1 MLKPFYSLGLKYPK
15 LILLAIAMLTLYFA
29 LQLPQLRW
37 ETDARVYLPNGHP
50 AILYDEKVDAIFGV
64 KDAMV
69 IAIVNEEEGVFNPDT
84 LAHIASITEKLAA
97 LPGVKANRTLD
108 VVSLSTATLF
118 VGDEESIGSMALM
131 KTPATDETSIEELKK
146 IVYGNA
152 DLFVGNIVSKD
163 GKAAMIR
170 ARLKEG
176 ADNRYMTYWQVKAIL
191 DAEYGVATE
200 WGEWS
205 GEGDWGGGEWEDSSA
220 WEGGSQ
226 SSQSSF
232 DKVYISG
239 RPVIEV
245 TSGLDAMTDMK
256 IMVPMLVVAI
266 GLALFIIFR
275 NARGV
280 VLPIAVVTISI
291 IWTMG
296 AMVLMGIPLYT
307 ISTMLPVILV
317 AVGIGDA
324 VHLMSRYYDHVLQDP
339 HGDAH
344 GIVQKMMHELGPPL
358 LVTSLTTSIG
368 FLSFYFAEM
377 PPFKI
382 FGLFTVL
389 GIMFS
394 WLISVLIIPAALS
407 LLKPKVGNY
416 LARQRSLRI
425 RSEQSVLTLKLVQ
438 ASRLFV
444 RYRTAIAAIIV
455 VISILSVMGAS
466 RLFVDSSWMSD
477 FREDSDIVVSN
488 NVLNNKFDGT
498 LFLNVVF
505 ESEENDAIKSP
516 ELLKKIEEMQL
527 YLEQFPYVG
536 DSLSIVDYLKSVNK
550 NLNSGQEAYNVLPDS
565 RAIIA
570 EYLYLLSIS
579 GQPEQLSEV
588 IDYDYRRTLVSFSI
602 KTDHTQDL
610 KVIIDAAESYIDK
623 EFKEFPVEVN
633 LAGSANNSF
642 VWAKLLIESQAIA
655 IIFSKIGIFLIAS
668 LLFRS
673 MIIGLFVVL
682 PVTLTTLIMAG
693 VAGVL
698 RIPIDV
704 STTLAA
710 GVAIG
715 VGVDYAVHY
724 IFKYKA
730 TLNEFSDSMLA
741 TTETFRRVGRTIV
754 LNALIVIT
762 GFAVLLFSQFP
773 PHIKLGY
780 FVIIY
785 MMLSCLVAL
794 IILPVLF
801 SFYKPI
807 NKTEGVGAAA

>member
-1 MLKPFYSLGLKYPK
+1 MLKPLYMLGLRYPR
-15 LILLAIAMLTLYFA
+15 LVLAAIAVLTVYFV

-37 ETDARVYLPNGHP
+37 ETDARVYLPSGHP
-50 AILYDEKVDAIFGV
+50 AILYDEKVDTVFGV

-69 IAIVNEEEGVFNPDT
+69 IAIVNEEEEIFNPDT
-84 LAHIASITEKLAA
+84 LKHIASITEKLAA
-97 LPGVKANRTLD
+97 LPGIKANRTLD

-118 VGDEESIGSMALM
+118 VGDEESIGALTLM
-131 KTPATDETSIEELKK
+131 KTPPTDAAAIEKLKRT
-146 IVYGNA
+146 VYDNA
-152 DLFVGNIVSKD
+152 DLFVGNIVSSD

-176 ADNRYMTYWQVKAIL
+176 AANRYMTYWQVKALL
-191 DAEYGVATE
+191 DAEYGTAKE
-200 WGEWS
+200 WGGKWQAQ
-205 GEGDWGGGEWEDSSA
+205 EWESGSWDDSA
-220 WEGGSQ
+220 WDGGSQ
-226 SSQSSF
+226 TSQHSN

-256 IMVPMLVVAI
+256 IMIPMLVAAI
-266 GLALFIIFR
+266 SLALFIIFR
-275 NARGV
+275 TTRGV
-280 VLPIAVVTISI
+280 VLPVAVVATSI
-291 IWTMG
+291 IWTLG
-296 AMVLMGIPLYT
+296 AMVLMDIPLYT

-339 HGDAH
+339 HGNAKT
-344 GIVQKMMHELGPPL
+344 IVQNMINELGPPL

-389 GIMFS
+389 GIMSS
-394 WLISVLIIPAALS
+394 WLISILMIPAILS
-407 LLKPKVGNY
+407 LLRPKVGNY
-416 LARQRSLRI
+416 LARQRSMRI
-425 RSEQSVLTLKLVQ
+425 RSEQSLFTQKLVQ
-438 ASRLFV
+438 GGRFLV
-444 RYRTAIAAIIV
+444 RHRSAVAAVIV
-455 VISILSVMGAS
+455 VISILAAAGAS
-466 RLFVDSSWMSD
+466 RLYVDSSWMSD
-477 FREDSDIVVSN
+477 FRKDSDIVVSN
-488 NVLNNKFDGT
+488 DVLNSKFDGT

-505 ESEENDAIKSP
+505 ESEENGMIKSP
-516 ELLKKIEEMQL
+516 ELLHKIEAMQNH
-527 YLEQFPYVG
+527 LEQLPYVG
-536 DSLSIVDYLKSVNK
+536 DSLSIVDYLKNVNK
-550 NLNSGQEAYNVLPDS
+550 NLNAGAERYNILPDS
-565 RAIIA
+565 RAVIG

-610 KVIIDAAESYIDK
+610 KVIIDAARSYIER
-623 EFKEFPVEVN
+623 EFKDFPIEVN

-673 MIIGLFVVL
+673 FVVGLFVVL

-693 VAGVL
+693 IAGML

-730 TLNEFSDSMLA
+730 ALNELSDSMLA
-741 TTETFRRVGRTIV
+741 MAETFRRVGRTIV
-754 LNALIVIT
+754 LNALIVIA

-773 PHIKLGY
+773 PHVKLGY
-780 FVIIY
+780 FVIVY
-785 MMLSCLVAL
+785 MALSCLVAL
-794 IILPVLF
+794 TVLPILF
-801 SFYKPI
+801 SFRKPKEK
-807 NKTEGVGAAA
+807 NDNVTATT